1 MAAKV
6 REIGSG
12 VDYSYLAALILNSC
26 SNKLIGEPIVQPLSF
41 VICKVDEC

>member
-12 VDYSYLAALILNSC
+12 VDYSYLVVLILNPC
-26 SNKLIGEPIVQPLSF
+26 SNKLIGEPSVQPLQSGRML
-41 VICKVDEC
+41 K